1 MELVGA
7 AGDELVLF
15 DYMDGPKVFANLVR
29 RRGGVEVWRAAPPLP
44 TSPDAWVS
52 ARVEGDEVVAQSWSG
67 FRVRLDL
74 ADGSE
79 IEREFTK

>member
-1 MELVGA
+1 MERLGA
-7 AGDELVLF
+7 DGDELVLF
-15 DYMDGPKVFANLVR
+15 DYVDGPKVFANLIR
-29 RRGGVEVWRAAPPLP
+29 RRGSVEVWRAAPPLP

-67 FRVRLDL
+67 FRVWLDL

-79 IEREFTK
+79 IRREFTK